1 MSEEIIWVVT
11 EENSQISGTQRGY
24 REVAKQRGVKIPLQI
39 LEQRMSHFLKSV
51 SKLFYQAEQQAGVKS
66 GMQLDEI
73 ELSVEISGEG
83 EIKLMGSGVNTGGKG
98 AIKLKFKRKDNR

>member
-11 EENSQISGTQRGY
+11 EESAQTSGTQRGY
-24 REVAKQRGVKIPLQI
+24 REVATKRGVKIPIQI
-39 LEQRMSHFLKSV
+39 LEQRMSRFLKSV
-51 SKLFYQAEQQAGVKS
+51 SRLFYQAEQQAQLKP

-83 EIKLMGSGVNTGGKG
+83 EIKLMGSGVSTGGKG
-98 AIKLKFKRKDNR
+98 GIKLKFKRTATK